1 MVLSTRIH
9 ALCLAGVLGLFQLA
23 GAATTINPG
32 STFTINDGNTTRV
45 GTLTTWNDTGTLTIH
60 GGGTLQTWPLQN
72 NAVANNAPIV
82 FAGNGGTIAL
92 KFNDNDTHFTVNG
105 SISSTATGAQTLAV
119 YTGYSGNGDRE
130 AVTFYSGI
138 PNAGDGSPMSLQVTY
153 RTQTGQPSYVSLP
166 GVNTFTGPL
175 TLVKGSSVTNSYL
188 TIGGVFW
195 SNFNGSANTPGT
207 GNLGGGNYPGNIS
220 LDTTTILN
228 YLSSANQTLSGA
240 ISGAGRLV
248 VGGGGTVTLSGASTF
263 SGNTTVSSGSA
274 LVLAN
279 GGDYT
284 FHVTDGTTNK
294 ITGGGSATL
303 NGSFS
308 VDTSA
313 VTVTSGSWTL
323 VDVASKSFGGTFGL
337 AGFTGPAGNVY
348 TKTSG
353 GQSWTFNKAT
363 GVLNLSSAAIITS
376 FGIPGATG
384 VIDQIAKTISLSVPY
399 TPWGL
404 TGLASLAPTFTL
416 TSGTGNQTSG
426 AVPTPGFATQ
436 NTVDY
441 VVTDTATDPDTIN
454 TYSVTVTVAPE
465 IATLVIDLGTSP
477 AGTAIE
483 GGAFIGSGP
492 TNLPLAAVPAGS
504 ILKSIAVDAV
514 LEATDNGNYASDLS
528 LLLDPTPGTPG
539 GDFSVEITNGT
550 GPLGGAALDLNWP
563 SSAEAGVGT
572 NLVDTKTEA
581 DWAAAG
587 AIDLSTTGM
596 FLGNAFGTAPA
607 GGTWSGT
614 ITLTYE
620 VGSGVPSDSYSTWA
634 TGNEP
639 FAGDANGDGVADGLA
654 FLLGAATP
662 ATDATSL
669 LPTVS
674 QSGGN
679 LVMEFDCLATS
690 DRGGS
695 VLNLQYDGD
704 LAAPWTSALVP
715 GAIGNTTVGNVS
727 FVATANGSL
736 IHIVATVDDATEAAA
751 GKLFGRL
758 EGTE

>member
-1 MVLSTRIH
+1 M
-9 ALCLAGVLGLFQLA
+9 AG
-23 GAATTINPG
+23 I
-32 STFTINDGNTTRV
+32 TF
-45 GTLTTWNDTGTLTIH
+45 DT
-60 GGGTLQTWPLQN
+60 
-72 NAVANNAPIV
+72 A
-82 FAGNGGTIAL
+82 
-92 KFNDNDTHFTVNG
+92 
-105 SISSTATGAQTLAV
+105 
-119 YTGYSGNGDRE
+119 
-130 AVTFYSGI
+130 
-138 PNAGDGSPMSLQVTY
+138 
-153 RTQTGQPSYVSLP
+153 
-166 GVNTFTGPL
+166 
-175 TLVKGSSVTNSYL
+175 
-188 TIGGVFW
+188 
-195 SNFNGSANTPGT
+195 
-207 GNLGGGNYPGNIS
+207 
-220 LDTTTILN
+220 
-228 YLSSANQTLSGA
+228 
-240 ISGAGRLV
+240 
-248 VGGGGTVTLSGASTF
+248 
-263 SGNTTVSSGSA
+263 
-274 LVLAN
+274 
-279 GGDYT
+279 
-284 FHVTDGTTNK
+284 
-294 ITGGGSATL
+294 
-303 NGSFS
+303 
-308 VDTSA
+308 
-313 VTVTSGSWTL
+313 
-323 VDVASKSFGGTFGL
+323 
-337 AGFTGPAGNVY
+337 
-348 TKTSG
+348 
-353 GQSWTFNKAT
+353 
-363 GVLNLSSAAIITS
+363 SSAARITS
-376 FGIPGATG
+376 FEGSGATG
-384 VIDQIAKTISLSVPY
+384 VINHGAKTIALTVPFG
-399 TPWGL
+399 TD
-404 TGLASLAPTFTL
+404 LATLAPTFTL
-416 TSGTGNQTSG
+416 TSGTCNQTSG

-492 TNLPLAAVPAGS
+492 TNLPLPAVPAGS